1 MDNTIQQL
9 AICSLHF
16 HEKVDEARV
25 RTLMCRIVRDKMLK
39 KPVVVDRATRMVID
53 GHHRCHVFL
62 RLGIPTIPCYLVD
75 YFDEKI
81 TVTFRRPDIKNKL
94 LKEIVLQKVA
104 NGVVFPYKTTRH
116 RLLNRPSINQPLP
129 MPSKMIM
136 YSTMKGEL

>member
-1 MDNTIQQL
+1 MHMNANIRQL
-9 AICSLHF
+9 NIRTLRF
-16 HEKVDEARV
+16 HERIDDV
-25 RTLMCRIVRDKMLK
+25 RLRKLTVEIMRDKMLR

-81 TVTFRRPDIKNKL
+81 TVTFRRTDIKNKL

-104 NGVVFPYKTTRH
+104 SGALFPYKTTRH
-116 RLLNRPSINQPLP
+116 RLVKRPIVNQPL
-129 MPSKMIM
+129 SIYYKN
-136 YSTMKGEL
+136 SGLRDSF